1 MISPARPETGSVP
14 VVELA
19 LLTPLFVVFL
29 LLAAGLGRLGQARAE
44 VDGAANRAARE
55 ASLAR
60 SSENAEADAR
70 AAAAEELGRSSV
82 ACRSSE
88 VVVDTADFRPGGWV
102 RVEVRCV
109 VSLGDLA
116 LVGVPGER
124 SIGASAVAVVDR
136 LRGVR

>member
-1 MISPARPETGSVP
+1 MP

-29 LLAAGLGRLGQARAE
+29 LLAAGLGRLGQARGE
-44 VDGAANRAARE
+44 VDGAATRPARE

-60 SSENAEADAR
+60 SATDADAEARPAVSDAL
-70 AAAAEELGRSSV
+70 ARSSPP
-82 ACRSSE
+82 CRSSD
-88 VVVDTADFRPGGWV
+88 VVVDTAEFRPDGWV

-109 VSLGDLA
+109 VGLGDLA
-116 LVGVPGER
+116 LVGIPGER
-124 SIGASAVAVVDR
+124 VIAARSVAVVDR

>member
-1 MISPARPETGSVP
+1 MTSPSRPERGSVP

-44 VDGAANRAARE
+44 VDGAATRAARE

-60 SSENAEADAR
+60 SAGDAEADAR
-70 AAAAEELGRSSV
+70 AAAVEELGGSAL
-82 ACRSSE
+82 ACRSTE
-88 VVVDTADFRPGGWV
+88 VAVDTAEFRPGGWV
-102 RVEVRCV
+102 RVELRCV
-109 VSLGDLA
+109 VALGDLA
-116 LVGVPGER
+116 LVGIPGER
-124 SIGASAVAVVDR
+124 RIGASAVAVVDR